1 MTAIILVRPQ
11 MGENIGT
18 AARVMKNFGLDDL
31 RLVAPRDGWPN
42 RKAQEM
48 SAGGRSVIDA
58 ARCYNSVADAV
69 ADLNQ
74 VLATTARSRDMN
86 KPSHDVREGIA
97 SIGSSAGILFGPE
110 RTGLENEDLSLA
122 DALLHI
128 PVGAEYPSLN
138 IGMAVGVV
146 CYELFVSC
154 ELRVASCEL
163 PEMATKADMK
173 GMFDQLEAELDARNF
188 WRVPEKKPLMWQ
200 HIQTLLMRS
209 TPTDQEV
216 RTLRGIIRCLSE
228 RG

>member
-1 MTAIILVRPQ
+1 MTVIILVRPQ

-18 AARVMKNFGLDDL
+18 AARVMKNFGLADL

-48 SAGGRSVIDA
+48 SAGGRSVIDT
-58 ARCYNSVADAV
+58 ARCYETVADAV
-69 ADLNQ
+69 ADLSH

-86 KPSHDVREGIA
+86 KPAADVRAGMATITPH
-97 SIGSSAGILFGPE
+97 SGILFGPE
-110 RTGLENEDLSLA
+110 RTGLENDDLSLA
-122 DALLHI
+122 DSLLHI
-128 PVGAEYPSLN
+128 PVGEEYPSLN

-154 ELRVASCEL
+154 KLQVASCNL
-163 PEMATKADMK
+163 PEAATKQDIK
-173 GMFDQLEAELDARNF
+173 GMFDHLEGELDARNF

-200 HIQTLLMRS
+200 HIQTLLMRCNLS
-209 TPTDQEV
+209 DQEV